1 MDGMYK
7 NQEPYPRVEQRH
19 RMSSEKPAEI
29 GRELHFCQEDPGWW
43 NILLCFKL
51 TRLLQTL
58 SPNEVFFFPKVQIYN
73 V

>member
-1 MDGMYK
+1 MDGMYIC
-7 NQEPYPRVEQRH
+7 QEPQPKVEQRH

-43 NILLCFKL
+43 NILLCFK
-51 TRLLQTL
+51 TRLLQNL
-58 SPNEVFFFPKVQIYN
+58 SPNEVGFFSNVQIYN